1 MNNSLP
7 PDITNSEIIIADY
20 SSPPN
25 RGRTRTLSKKELRQG
40 VKLCFLF
47 PFLLNITIGMF

>member
-25 RGRTRTLSKKELRQG
+25 RGRARTLSKKELRQG